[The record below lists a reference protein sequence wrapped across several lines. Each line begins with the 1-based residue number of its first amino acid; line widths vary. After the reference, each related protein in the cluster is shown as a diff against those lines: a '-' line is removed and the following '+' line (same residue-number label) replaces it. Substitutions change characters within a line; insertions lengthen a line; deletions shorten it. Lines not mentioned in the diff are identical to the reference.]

1 MDKKWLYF
9 LGSILFAI
17 LLIGGWWF
25 TRQEEGTTSVFQN
38 NPLVLEEKS
47 KSNSLEEVL
56 VAANQ
61 SAGAEHSSLVTEAS
75 LSENSPIKVE
85 VNDREEVSPS
95 DPASLSPSPAP
106 SLSIES
112 RLIGFGHR
120 TPPSPRTLDTI
131 VLHSSY
137 NASGGDAYDREKI
150 IGQYEQYGVGA
161 HYLIERNGRILRLV
175 EEGDIAYHAG
185 ESKMPDGRRNVND
198 FSIGIE
204 LVATEESGYTD
215 KQYQAVND
223 LIADIKTR
231 HPIKDIVGHGD
242 VAPKR
247 KSDPWKFDW
256 KRLK

>member
-9 LGSILFAI
+9 LGSILFT
-17 LLIGGWWF
+17 LLLVGGWWF
-25 TRQEEGTTSVFQN
+25 TRQEEGAMNVFQN
-38 NPLVLEEKS
+38 NPIVLEEKAET
-47 KSNSLEEVL
+47 NSLDEALDAV
-56 VAANQ
+56 NQ
-61 SAGAEHSSLVTEAS
+61 SAAEEGASSVAEAP
-75 LSENSPIKVE
+75 LSENYPVKVE
-85 VNDREEVSPS
+85 TKSGGEISLSN
-95 DPASLSPSPAP
+95 PASPSPPP
-106 SLSIES
+106 SLVIEN
-112 RLIGFGHR
+112 RPIGFGHR
-120 TPPSPRTLDTI
+120 TPLGSRTIDTI

-161 HYLIERNGRILRLV
+161 HYLIERSGRILRLV

-185 ESKMPDGRRNVND
+185 ESKMPDGRKNVND

-223 LIADIKTR
+223 LIADIKAR
-231 HPIKDIVGHGD
+231 HPIEDVVGHGD

-247 KSDPWKFDW
+247 KTDPWKFDW
-256 KRLK
+256 KRLD